1 MQPSAH
7 VIDYE
12 RRFGGVARL
21 YGRDAAHP
29 DNAEM
34 RLRDGFGAVAAVKTG
49 YTAEA
54 AFIVD
59 DVS

>member
-1 MQPSAH
+1 MSVMSLNRPRA
-7 VIDYE
+7 
-12 RRFGGVARL
+12 
-21 YGRDAAHP
+21 DAAHP

-34 RLRDGFGAVAAVKTG
+34 RLREGFGAVAAVKTG